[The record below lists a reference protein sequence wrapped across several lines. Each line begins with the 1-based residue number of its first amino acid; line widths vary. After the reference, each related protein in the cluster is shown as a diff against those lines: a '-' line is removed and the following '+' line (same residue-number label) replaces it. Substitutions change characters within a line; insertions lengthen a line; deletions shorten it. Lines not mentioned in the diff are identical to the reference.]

1 MKKIAIIGL
10 GYVGLPLAIEFSRK
24 NYVLGFDVNNS
35 RISTLNKGI
44 DINNDLEHKEL
55 IYLKNKKKISFTS
68 DHRLLKDFNF
78 FIITVPTPV
87 KKNNNPELKYII
99 RATLTVAKYLKKD
112 DFVIYESTV
121 YPGTTEEICV
131 PILEKNRKMKLNKD
145 FYVGYSPERLSPGS
159 NNHGLKKIIKITSGS
174 NPYASNIV
182 DQLYKSI
189 ITKGTYKA
197 SSIKVAEAAKV
208 VENVQR
214 DINIAFVNEL
224 TLGLSKLN
232 INTKEVLKAAETK
245 WNFSKYQPG
254 MVGGHC
260 IAVDPYYL
268 YNKFLLNG
276 YKSLLIPS
284 SRKINDHMPIF
295 FAKQLIKILRKKFK
309 TPFKKK
315 KILLMG
321 FAYKE
326 NSSDTRNTPV
336 FIVYK
341 YLLKFFYSVD
351 IYDPLVSKKMI
362 NHLFGIDVLD
372 KVNKKYDG
380 IIMAVPHR
388 KILKYYLKNKSKFTN
403 KNSVIID
410 IKYVLNSSDKRVIS
424 F

>member
-24 NYVLGFDVNNS
+24 NFVLGFDVNNS
-35 RISTLNKGI
+35 RISSLNKGI
-44 DINNDLEHKEL
+44 DINNDLERKEL
-55 IYLKNKKKISFTS
+55 IYLKNKKKINFTF

-87 KKNNNPELKYII
+87 KKNNKPELKYII
-99 RATLTVAKYLKKD
+99 QSTLTVAKYLKKG

-121 YPGTTEEICV
+121 YPGTTEEICI
-131 PILEKNRKMKLNKD
+131 PILENNSKMKLNKD

-159 NNHGLKKIIKITSGS
+159 SNHGLKKIIKITSGS
-174 NPYASNIV
+174 NPYSSNIV

-284 SRKINDHMPIF
+284 SRKINDYMPIF

-309 TPFKKK
+309 TSIKKK

-326 NSSDTRNTPV
+326 NSSDTRNTPIFV
-336 FIVYK
+336 VYK
-341 YLLKFFYSVD
+341 YLVKFFNFVD
-351 IYDPLVSKKMI
+351 IYDPLVSKKI
-362 NHLFGIDVLD
+362 TNLYFEIDVLD
-372 KVNKKYDG
+372 KINKKYDG
-380 IIMAVPHR
+380 IVMAVPHH
-388 KILKYYLKNKSKFTN
+388 KILQYYLKNKSKFTK

-410 IKYVLNSSDKRVIS
+410 IKYVLDTSDKRVVS